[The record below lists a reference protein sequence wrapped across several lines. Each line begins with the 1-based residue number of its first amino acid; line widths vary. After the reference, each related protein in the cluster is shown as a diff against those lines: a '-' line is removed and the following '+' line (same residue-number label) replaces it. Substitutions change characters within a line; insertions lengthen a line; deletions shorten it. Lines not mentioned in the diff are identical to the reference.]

1 VPIYVYVCTNK
12 KCRNILE
19 GVRPIGTDVIACPVC
34 NRPAERKMTKEVT
47 GRPVIK

>member
-1 VPIYVYVCTNK
+1 MPIYLYICGNK
-12 KCRNILE
+12 KCRNIIE
-19 GVRPIGTDVIACPVC
+19 EVKAVGTDVVSCPVC